1 MARKLLWI
9 WRHIVALSLSLCVPR
24 VFTTSVVERT
34 EAAYEIALERLLQSS
49 ELELDLHTEDDDA
62 TLDGLDVKGEN
73 SFSPWS
79 YEPICTEHLARI
91 QSKLCVYTDTKFS
104 NGRGISIFTTPQHA
118 ETVASLVVSH
128 PVDYEPS
135 INVPTHA
142 WYTETTPSK
151 GIGMFASHAL
161 NPGDLT
167 TSYTPVL
174 LAYKE
179 NVLPKNERES
189 FLHHAVSRLPARTGA
204 AYRALATMFH
214 DKAFFM
220 QDVATA
226 NSFEMCI
233 GGTAHLA
240 VIPEPSRINHDCA
253 PNAIFGFNS
262 TALAHTVRATR
273 AIAKDDEIT
282 IAYTNPLDGFA
293 KRQKYLS
300 DSFGFEC
307 TCPRCR
313 RGEAGD
319 AALAEITALQRSL
332 SRWSDP
338 TSTASTK
345 QAERLIQIHREEGLN
360 GYLDPAYCL
369 AALVYNSVG
378 SERGAKRYTKLCIE
392 AIELRLG
399 PGAEDLPKWR
409 EMLED
414 VKGHWSWMRRKR
426 G

>member
-1 MARKLLWI
+1 MARRLLWT
-9 WRHIVALSLSLCVPR
+9 WRHIVALSLSVCVSR
-24 VFTTSVVERT
+24 VFTTSVAQST
-34 EAAYEIALERLLQSS
+34 GAAHQVAFDQLLHYGQ
-49 ELELDLHTEDDDA
+49 LELDLHTDDEGQED
-62 TLDGLDVKGEN
+62 GSNVKGEN
-73 SFSPWS
+73 SFLPWS

-91 QSKLCVYTDTKFS
+91 QSKLCVYTDASFS

-118 ETVASLVVSH
+118 ETVASLLDSDAE
-128 PVDYEPS
+128 DYRPM
-135 INVPTHA
+135 INIPTQA

-151 GIGMFASHAL
+151 GIGMFASHDL
-161 NPGDLT
+161 NPGDLI

-179 NVLPKNERES
+179 NILSRAERET
-189 FLHHAVSRLPARTGA
+189 FLRHAVNRLPSGTA
-204 AYRALATMFH
+204 AGYRALATMFH
-214 DKAFFM
+214 DKAFLM
-220 QDVATA
+220 QDVASA
-226 NSFEMCI
+226 NSFEMSV
-233 GGTAHLA
+233 GGAAHLA

-253 PNAIFGFNS
+253 PNAIFVINS

-273 AIAKDDEIT
+273 PIAKDDEIT
-282 IAYTNPLDGFA
+282 IAYTNPLDGFV
-293 KRQKYLS
+293 KRRKYLL

-307 TCPRCR
+307 TCSRCR
-313 RGEAGD
+313 RGESGD
-319 AALAEITALQRSL
+319 AALAEITALQKSL

-345 QAERLIQIHREEGLN
+345 QAERLIQTHREQGLD

-378 SERGAKRYTKLCIE
+378 SERGAKKYTKLCIE

-399 PGAEDLPKWR
+399 PGAEDLPTWR
-409 EMLED
+409 EMLVN